1 MCFAVQ
7 TIQWYNVIRD
17 TQPHVRFLLIT
28 NQSVSLLEQSTGA
41 NFGLQFQSLVLCV
54 TADVSAETVWHDT
67 LLILTYKGHHAKNA
81 VDVPHSFSENF
92 QRQSTLSRKW
102 LQKNE
107 ESLARLILSPYINSI
122 CPTVIS
128 YLGMLRRL
136 QKGDLEKSIWVVST
150 AQGGGSFNDRKLLRG
165 ELMWCPPCL
174 FIYLSIYLSVVQ
186 CSCSCCSCSCCSCSV
201 VWCGVVW
208 CTVV

>member
-1 MCFAVQ
+1 MCFAVP
-7 TIQWYNVIRD
+7 TIQWYNVIRG
-17 TQPHVRFLLIT
+17 TQATCAFPAGYKPICEFAWAKHRCKFLSPIPIIG
-28 NQSVSLLEQSTGA
+28 VMRHH
-41 NFGLQFQSLVLCV
+41 
-54 TADVSAETVWHDT
+54 VSAETVWHDT

-81 VDVPHSFSENF
+81 VDVPLSFSENF
-92 QRQSTLSRKW
+92 QRQS
-102 LQKNE
+102 
-107 ESLARLILSPYINSI
+107 LARLVLSPYINSI

-186 CSCSCCSCSCCSCSV
+186 CSCSCSCCSCCCCSCSV